1 MIPRIIHYTWFSG
14 EPFPPKVQE
23 CIDSW
28 HRYMPDYEFI
38 LWDAERIREIN
49 SEWLQECLA
58 EKKWAFAADYV
69 RMYAVAHYGGVYLDT
84 DCLVFQ
90 SFDSLLSHTAFIGRE
105 WTIHHNWHRTHQYL
119 TSHCFGAEK
128 GNPFIISCLHY
139 YDNRH
144 FVTSQDIT
152 LPQEL
157 RYDMT
162 LLPFIQY
169 KLAETFGYDSRPS
182 LDNQVL
188 NFESITILPSSYF
201 DPYKQSAS
209 TYCTHLCL
217 GSWRSASRSTEKT
230 TLSYRI
236 KYHLNKYLFEM
247 MDKLGYMI
255 VKKD

>member
-14 EPFPPKVQE
+14 DPFPSKVQA

-28 HRYMPDYEFI
+28 HRYMPDYEYV
-38 LWDAERIREIN
+38 LWDADRIRDIDN
-49 SEWLQECLA
+49 DWLRECLS
-58 EKKWAFAADYV
+58 EKKWAFAADFV
-69 RMYAVAHYGGVYLDT
+69 RMYAVAHFGGIYLDT

-90 SFDSLLSHTAFIGRE
+90 SFDRLLSCYAFIGRE
-105 WTIHHNWHRTHQYL
+105 WTIHHDWHRTHQYL

-128 GNPFIISCLHY
+128 DNAFILSCLHY

-144 FVTSQDIT
+144 FITSLDKT

-162 LLPFIQY
+162 LLPFVQH
-169 KLAETFGYDSRPS
+169 KLAEMIGYDPRPS
-182 LDNQVL
+182 LDNHIANLDSV
-188 NFESITILPSSYF
+188 TIFPSFYF
-201 DPYKQSAS
+201 DPYKRSSS
-209 TYCTHLCL
+209 TYCVHLCL
-217 GSWRSASRSTEKT
+217 GSWRSAIRSSEKIT
-230 TLSYRI
+230 FFYRI
-236 KYHLNKYLFEM
+236 RYHLNKFICEL